1 MRIFMASQSRGFR
14 NILIALPDGRPRTEQ
29 VRLHLRLSGTAWRPR
44 SRAAAGHGDRAREA
58 ASACRPERVQGAWAV
73 RVALAAAG
81 GLAWRGEV
89 PHSLEALLAVL
100 AAAFLHASWN
110 AIAKGR
116 AGRHPLA
123 GLFLI
128 AVGATATAVP
138 LLAVTGL
145 PAPASWG
152 YLAGSAVVHVAY
164 FGMIALA
171 YRLADY
177 SAVYP
182 LIRGGAPLM
191 TSVLAALWLGEVLSG
206 PAVGGVVLLS
216 AGIVGLS
223 SDALKR
229 GHLDRRSLGTAA
241 LTAGVVVAYTL
252 LDGLGARLSGDAAAY
267 LLAMMA
273 LTGCFVVPLFLL
285 DRVAHALAALRTSWP
300 QGFSEARW
308 RTCSMARRSGP

>member
-1 MRIFMASQSRGFR
+1 
-14 NILIALPDGRPRTEQ
+14 
-29 VRLHLRLSGTAWRPR
+29 
-44 SRAAAGHGDRAREA
+44 
-58 ASACRPERVQGAWAV
+58 
-73 RVALAAAG
+73 
-81 GLAWRGEV
+81 
-89 PHSLEALLAVL
+89 
-100 AAAFLHASWN
+100 
-110 AIAKGR
+110 
-116 AGRHPLA
+116 
-123 GLFLI
+123 
-128 AVGATATAVP
+128 
-138 LLAVTGL
+138 VTGL

-241 LTAGVVVAYTL
+241 LTAGIVVSYTL

-285 DRVAHALAALRTSWP
+285 IGSRTLLAALRTSWP
-300 QGFSEARW
+300 QGLLGGAMANLSYGTALWAMTMAPIGLVGAVRETSVLFATLIASVVLKERFGPARW
-308 RTCSMARRSGP
+308 ASAATIVAGLMLIRLG